1 MSAAHRPRRR
11 GFSLVEVLVVIG
23 VTGLMLGLLLPA
35 VQQARAA
42 ATRTACANNLK
53 QIGLACHGYHDSH
66 KGLPRA
72 QGLITS
78 GSAKY
83 LVPWEVLLLPELGQ
97 DALWQQTH
105 AAFGSAPVG
114 YLNPP
119 HLGLTAVIK
128 TYTCAAD
135 ARLAAPITDDRGY
148 TAAYG
153 SFVGVSGATGG
164 DGCLILARDVRLG
177 DITDG
182 TGQTLLVGERPPP
195 GRLLAGSWYTHDL
208 ADPSWMLDEYSM
220 GGRRGTM
227 PVSWSSDVGRCRGPF
242 RFGPGRVENPC
253 DCNHFWS
260 LHTGGANFLLADG
273 SVRFIGYSASSVLPA
288 LATRAGGEVVDV
300 AY

>member
-164 DGCLILARDVRLG
+164 DGCLNPGPRRATRRHHGRDRPDPSGRRAPAAGPVAGGQLVHPRPRRPVLDAG
-177 DITDG
+177 RVLDG
-182 TGQTLLVGERPPP
+182 RPAGHDAGLLVF
-195 GRLLAGSWYTHDL
+195 
-208 ADPSWMLDEYSM
+208 
-220 GGRRGTM
+220 GRR
-227 PVSWSSDVGRCRGPF
+227 PVPRAVP
-242 RFGPGRVENPC
+242 
-253 DCNHFWS
+253 
-260 LHTGGANFLLADG
+260 L
-273 SVRFIGYSASSVLPA
+273 
-288 LATRAGGEVVDV
+288 RAGAGRKPLRL
-300 AY
+300 